1 MPKSVAFL
9 VIFPVTLLLSFIRTL
24 NRLAVASLLANLLQ
38 AIGLALIVE
47 YLIRDLDKVN
57 FDDRDKFRPISE
69 MALGFGSAMFAFE
82 GISVV
87 LPLYSRMKTPEKMLG
102 ACGVINISFVCIL
115 VLYFIMGLLG
125 FLKYGHSVK
134 DSITLNLPA
143 EPLYDAVRGMFTI
156 SILLSY
162 PLQFYVPNEI
172 IWKWAKKNLFGPTE
186 QELSVMRAIEVVIP
200 PGTKI
205 TESID
210 GVKNYHMNTAPP
222 VALSSDSDLSSTGRA
237 VDDSTINNVNH
248 KSKISTKITTKAS
261 PGQTTTSVPSTT
273 TIVTSK
279 TATNAPQ
286 SSDNNNKQQ
295 STLSQDSTPT
305 MYEYV
310 CRLLLVI
317 LTFTLA
323 FSVPKLNLLMD
334 LIGSFSGA
342 ALCLTI
348 PAAIHLAAYW
358 NEKRG
363 ASKAFMVIFDSVI
376 IVFSL
381 AAGLGGSLSSL
392 NSIVKSFH

>member
-1 MPKSVAFL
+1 MA
-9 VIFPVTLLLSFIRTL
+9 IFPVTLLLSFIRTL
-24 NRLAVASLLANLLQ
+24 NRLAVASLVANILQ

-57 FDDRDKFRPISE
+57 LRDRDHFRPISE

-87 LPLYSRMKTPEKMLG
+87 LPLYSRMKTPRNMLG
-102 ACGVINISFVCIL
+102 ACGVINVSFVCIL
-115 VLYFIMGLLG
+115 ILYFIMGLLG
-125 FLKYGHSVK
+125 FLKYGHHVK

-143 EPLYDAVRGMFTI
+143 EPLYDAVRAMFTA

-172 IWKWAKKNLFGPTE
+172 IWKWAKKNLLGPTE

-210 GVKNYHMNTAPP
+210 GSKNYQIRSASGGASVTADDNSGINDDINT
-222 VALSSDSDLSSTGRA
+222 
-237 VDDSTINNVNH
+237 
-248 KSKISTKITTKAS
+248 KSK
-261 PGQTTTSVPSTT
+261 TS
-273 TIVTSK
+273 SK
-279 TATNAPQ
+279 TTNVLQ
-286 SSDNNNKQQ
+286 SLDHPKQQ
-295 STLSQDSTPT
+295 ATSIIEPDTTPA
-305 MYEYV
+305 MYEYI
-310 CRLLLVI
+310 CRFILVI

-323 FSVPKLNLLMD
+323 YTVPKLNLLMD

-348 PAAIHLAAYW
+348 PAAIHLTAFW
-358 NEKRG
+358 KEKRG
-363 ASKAFMVIFDSVI
+363 FSKVFMVIFDTFI

-381 AAGLGGSLSSL
+381 AAGAGGSISSL
-392 NSIVKSFH
+392 ISIAKSFH